1 MKPILTYEVT
11 SVELK
16 AMGCGVIVEQWD
28 KRKFGKGKRAWE
40 SENFTLAEKAA
51 ANKIYALAYDW
62 ELRRGYPQTFQ
73 FKSLKAYLFLQR
85 LCNFFGML

>member
-11 SVELK
+11 GDELK
-16 AMGCGVIVEQWD
+16 VMGCGVIVEQWD

-40 SENFTLAEKAA
+40 SENFTLAEKAM

-62 ELRRGYPQTFQ
+62 ELRRGYPQAYRC
-73 FKSLKAYLFLQR
+73 SLKSYLFLQR